1 MTHNDYTAAK
11 FRAPIAV
18 YCGSVPKMKP
28 GFASLR
34 NGDSNLQL
42 YGNRWAGAD
51 PAALQP
57 SLSLQMKRSYLWGGD
72 DLQTDILPPPLD
84 LEGNSDP
91 LFKNQRHKEV
101 DSATLETARLKDKLK
116 RKMSESYSARG
127 APTEFMNSVN
137 TPLKPAVPR
146 SASQRL
152 MTVTKPVPP
161 IQRSPTPRL
170 GTPEEDS
177 VPRNALENGDRV
189 GGQTEKT
196 SAITEEEYLSS
207 LLSEYQEKDEVEEQ
221 RALCAKACRR
231 SSKGNGSGKELSAQ
245 PLDLSP
251 SAEAGGRGDGRT
263 STVVSQRP
271 FLLLEH
277 VTGST
282 QEESMRRGD
291 NTRNTSNFVSQR
303 PFLLLEHVTGSTSEE
318 SMRWGDNT
326 RNTSN

>member
-11 FRAPIAV
+11 FRAPVAV

-34 NGDSNLQL
+34 NGDPNLQL

-91 LFKNQRHKEV
+91 LSKNQRHEEV

-116 RKMSESYSARG
+116 RKMSESSSARG
-127 APTEFMNSVN
+127 APIEFMNSVN

-170 GTPEEDS
+170 GTPEEDG
-177 VPRNALENGDRV
+177 VPRNALEKGDRV

-196 SAITEEEYLSS
+196 LAITEDS
-207 LLSEYQEKDEVEEQ
+207 LHYV
-221 RALCAKACRR
+221 R
-231 SSKGNGSGKELSAQ
+231 SSAEKKRKSLGGIVIPPISKSSSFPADQIGNDIAQ
-245 PLDLSP
+245 HTGISP
-251 SAEAGGRGDGRT
+251 RGEQAHT
-263 STVVSQRP
+263 SFASEPQP
-271 FLLLEH
+271 YKMC
-277 VTGST
+277 G
-282 QEESMRRGD
+282 ESD
-291 NTRNTSNFVSQR
+291 NQ
-303 PFLLLEHVTGSTSEE
+303 
-318 SMRWGDNT
+318 
-326 RNTSN
+326 